1 MYINTPV
8 YVGKILQLVV
18 HPYSV
23 CSLLRA
29 IIQNTYT
36 IHTAYTCILQE
47 HENKI
52 FDDMWQYWDYSGYIS
67 LFNIRTR
74 IRFLYIFFLFT
85 HKRVFS
91 IEGIEKRMSFYD
103 EHF

>member
-52 FDDMWQYWDYSGYIS
+52 FVRA
-67 LFNIRTR
+67 L
-74 IRFLYIFFLFT
+74 
-85 HKRVFS
+85 K
-91 IEGIEKRMSFYD
+91 KRMSFYD